1 MHVAM
6 CNIYHTDVVVSFM
19 RSTYSVNEN
28 GKIVEIEL
36 VLTKPSSTDFTV
48 QVMNVDV
55 TATGGK

>member
-1 MHVAM
+1 M
-6 CNIYHTDVVVSFM
+6 CNIYHTDVAVSFM
-19 RSTYSVNEN
+19 RSIYSVNEN

>member
-1 MHVAM
+1 MK
-6 CNIYHTDVVVSFM
+6 
-19 RSTYSVNEN
+19 STYSINEN
-28 GKIVEIEL
+28 GKAIEVEL